1 LLANKA
7 KNADI
12 AVAMASIFNEVSQQ
26 KGKLECSVY
35 LFLVPNAVYQNK
47 MLLDYY
53 MKHCNKI
60 LDNII

>member
-1 LLANKA
+1 

-35 LFLVPNAVYQNK
+35 WSQFFGLKPRTLVRIFIVFY
-47 MLLDYY
+47 
-53 MKHCNKI
+53 I
-60 LDNII
+60 F